1 MFNKIINCFDLYF
14 WICFVFFFRYVF
26 ASVYYFPSDYC
37 FFFSALS
44 GQVGK
49 GVSVSKK
56 TFPNKLC
63 HLPFVVLKVRERP
76 PVCMSFIVS
85 VMPDG
90 ASTWMTTSQAY
101 LFCTISAHR
110 VVVQSKQLV
119 IVLYVT
125 CFSPAF
131 NFSQLQVL
139 FK

>member
-1 MFNKIINCFDLYF
+1 MDLF
-14 WICFVFFFRYVF
+14 RFFFQRCF
-26 ASVYYFPSDYC
+26 CKRLLFSQRLL

-101 LFCTISAHR
+101 LFFTISAHR